1 MVENHLTRTKSV
13 LVDLEKLH
21 VKTFQAQGNLQ
32 GAEFFAKR
40 QKLLTQLDNSLGP
53 LVRKGVGIAD
63 HPKLKKA
70 LGISSRSLVHHWSK
84 AGVSGGIPGY
94 ATHIQSVARAS
105 QYMKVGGFIGIGLGG
120 SASALKVK
128 ETCRVGSSAECKKVK
143 LMEGGSFLGSVGG
156 SGTGAYLGALGA
168 TPMCIA
174 IGVGT
179 LGVGGL
185 VCGVVVVGAAS
196 AIGGSAGSGLGG
208 KLGEI
213 VYEGIK

>member
-1 MVENHLTRTKSV
+1 
-13 LVDLEKLH
+13 
-21 VKTFQAQGNLQ
+21 
-32 GAEFFAKR
+32 
-40 QKLLTQLDNSLGP
+40 
-53 LVRKGVGIAD
+53 
-63 HPKLKKA
+63 
-70 LGISSRSLVHHWSK
+70 
-84 AGVSGGIPGY
+84 
-94 ATHIQSVARAS
+94 
-105 QYMKVGGFIGIGLGG
+105 MKVGGFIGIGLGG

-156 SGTGAYLGALGA
+156 SGAGAYLGALGA

-196 AIGGSAGSGLGG
+196 AIGGECRVWPGG
-208 KLGEI
+208 KVGGDRI
-213 VYEGIK
+213 

>member
-1 MVENHLTRTKSV
+1 M
-13 LVDLEKLH
+13 
-21 VKTFQAQGNLQ
+21 
-32 GAEFFAKR
+32 
-40 QKLLTQLDNSLGP
+40 
-53 LVRKGVGIAD
+53 
-63 HPKLKKA
+63 
-70 LGISSRSLVHHWSK
+70 
-84 AGVSGGIPGY
+84 
-94 ATHIQSVARAS
+94 
-105 QYMKVGGFIGIGLGG
+105 
-120 SASALKVK
+120 
-128 ETCRVGSSAECKKVK
+128 K

>member
-156 SGTGAYLGALGA
+156 SGAGAYLGALGA

-174 IGVGT
+174 IGVGM

-185 VCGVVVVGAAS
+185 VCGVVVGAAS

-208 KLGEI
+208 EVGGDRI
-213 VYEGIK
+213 